1 MRITMVALAVLM
13 IAGSAWA
20 QEVLTSGTLLRGM
33 AERAPAISSAE
44 CVVLYE
50 VYASESYHEDAS
62 ARMAANA
69 ARFSGTLVPP
79 EGYQRRD
86 LGCRIVAFDDERRV
100 THASPLNISGYDWG
114 LIPRTLLHRGE
125 TISGP
130 EDLRSGRAGNGDDQW
145 YYFGPEAT
153 WRDAPEGS
161 AVDASAALSVF
172 LQCGGRYEENILH
185 KMSHRVIGRQTLQGR
200 DCWVVHVWGKPGKP
214 HDLLRIWICPD
225 LGYAR
230 LRQEKVSRDADGMP
244 GWLTVT
250 IWRDFV
256 EADDGI
262 WMAQRWES
270 HSFPPRWIGDP
281 PEEGEEIPDERK
293 VPQWAWTRRSFLRH
307 LTVNQP
313 LSKTGIDALWPADY
327 TWDEG
332 PPPMPYWDD
341 LPAEA
346 LAFFEETPP
355 PEPDPFGAAVLEH
368 ADELSQWMMT
378 LPAYAEEGAP
388 GDE

>member
-1 MRITMVALAVLM
+1 
-13 IAGSAWA
+13 
-20 QEVLTSGTLLRGM
+20 
-33 AERAPAISSAE
+33 
-44 CVVLYE
+44 
-50 VYASESYHEDAS
+50 
-62 ARMAANA
+62 MAANA

-262 WMAQRWES
+262 WMAQRWDS
-270 HSFPPRWIGDP
+270 HGLRWIGDP
-281 PEEGEEIPDERK
+281 PEAIRTSGRC
-293 VPQWAWTRRSFLRH
+293 RSGPGPGASCAIDG
-307 LTVNQP
+307 QP
-313 LSKTGIDALWPADY
+313 APPRPAS
-327 TWDEG
+327 TPSG
-332 PPPMPYWDD
+332 PPIIPGMRARRRKPGR
-341 LPAEA
+341 
-346 LAFFEETPP
+346 PP
-355 PEPDPFGAAVLEH
+355 CRGARVLRGDAWARPFSAAVLEH
-368 ADELSQWMMT
+368 ADELSQ
-378 LPAYAEEGAP
+378 
-388 GDE
+388 